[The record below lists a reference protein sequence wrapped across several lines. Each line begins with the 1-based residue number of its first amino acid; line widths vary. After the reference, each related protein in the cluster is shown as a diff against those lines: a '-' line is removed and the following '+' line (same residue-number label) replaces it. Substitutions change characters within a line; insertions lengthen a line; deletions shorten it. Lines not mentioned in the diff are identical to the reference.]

1 MAASLQDQ
9 WEWDQEGMGLF
20 CVSRLLVCADI
31 VTPDMMACTRA
42 FDLYHRNCRI
52 SGNVDSLA
60 RALVMVSRQIREN
73 PPKEKPGGAPPQLA
87 SLLAGG
93 GPARYGGPPPAYG
106 APIAAGPAYR

>member
-1 MAASLQDQ
+1 M
-9 WEWDQEGMGLF
+9 
-20 CVSRLLVCADI
+20 
-31 VTPDMMACTRA
+31 
-42 FDLYHRNCRI
+42 
-52 SGNVDSLA
+52 DSLA

-93 GPARYGGPPPAYG
+93 GPARYGAPPPAYG